1 MADTYTVKKGDTL
14 SEIAK
19 KYLGSASKYKYLAKI
34 NGIKSPYRIYV
45 GQVLKLKQT
54 SSSSSSKKN
63 TNKNTKNSNRVTI
76 KHFGLQSNTDRT
88 IFVTWKWGKK
98 HTDKYKVKWK
108 YATGDG
114 VAFLGSE
121 SEVDVKQSTYNAPEN
136 ATKVYVYIKPIAKK
150 HKVNKKEKAYWT
162 AEWSKVKTY
171 TFSTDAPPS
180 TPDVPTVTLE
190 KYKLT
195 AKLANIDSKATKIK
209 FQVVKDDKKVFKTG
223 YADIK
228 TKAASYSCNVVAGG
242 QYKVRC
248 QAIRGKLN
256 SDWSEYS
263 SNVGT
268 MPSAPGGITK
278 LEALSETSVNIEW
291 KATSNTDSYKVEYTT
306 KKEYFDSSS
315 SVQSTT
321 VESVVHNAIITGLE
335 SGQEYFFRVRAV
347 NSDGESSWSE
357 IKSITMGKDPAAPT
371 TWSSASTVIVG
382 DPLILYW
389 VHNSEDG
396 SSQTYADLEL
406 YIDGVKETHTIKNTE
421 DEEEKD
427 KTSSYTIDTSQFIE
441 GTTIQWRV
449 RTAGITLA
457 YGEWSVQRT
466 VDVYAPP
473 TLELNVTNQNE
484 ESIDTL
490 ESFPFYIYGLPGP
503 KTQTPIGYHL
513 SIVSNE
519 VYETVDQVGNE
530 QTINEGETVYS
541 KYFDINEELLVEFT
555 PGNIDLE
562 SNISYKVICTV
573 SMDSGLTAESTYDFT
588 VAWTDE
594 SYVPNAEIGIDEDTL
609 TASIRPY
616 CEEYPDVYYKVVY
629 NAETEEYTAT
639 TEQIDELEGMSIDGA
654 FIEENDEMYEVYQG
668 TNATGEEVLF
678 CMKDSE
684 EGVLVEGI
692 TLSVY
697 RREFDGSFVE
707 LGTGLNNLD
716 NTFVTDP
723 HPALDYAR
731 YRIVAI
737 TNDTG
742 AVSYYDVPGYPVE
755 EKAVVIQWD
764 EDWTNFRNESEDALA
779 EPPWAGSLLKLPYN
793 IDVAD
798 KYDPD
803 VSLVNYIG
811 RKRPVSYYGT
821 HLGETSTW
829 NVDIVKSDEET
840 LYALRR
846 LSIWTGDVYVREPS
860 GSGYWANINVSFSQ
874 KHKEL
879 TIPVT
884 LSITRVEGG
893 V

>member
-14 SEIAK
+14 SGIAK
-19 KYLGSASKYKYLAKI
+19 KYLGSASKYKYLAQL

-45 GQVLKLKQT
+45 GQVLKLKKTST
-54 SSSSSSKKN
+54 SSSSN
-63 TNKNTKNSNRVTI
+63 KNSNKTTSSKRVTI
-76 KHFGLQSNTDRT
+76 KHFGLQSDTERT
-88 IFVTWKWGKK
+88 IFVTWKWDKK

-121 SEVDVKQSTYNAPEN
+121 SEVDIKQSTYNAPEN

-150 HKVNKKEKAYWT
+150 HKVNKKEKSYWT
-162 AEWSKVKTY
+162 AEWSKVKTF

-195 AKLANIDSKATKIK
+195 AKLANIEGNAKKIQ
-209 FQVVKDDKKVFKTG
+209 FQVVKNDKKVFKSG
-223 YADIK
+223 YAEIK
-228 TKAASYSCNVVAGG
+228 TKAASWSCNVDAGG
-242 QYKVRC
+242 EYKVRC
-248 QAIRGKLN
+248 RAIRGNSK
-256 SDWSEYS
+256 SDWTEYS

-268 MPSAPGGITK
+268 IPSAPGGITK
-278 LEALSETSVNIEW
+278 LEALSETSVLIEW

-306 KKEYFDSSS
+306 KKEYFDTSSE
-315 SVQSTT
+315 VQSTT
-321 VESVVHNAIITGLE
+321 VESVVHSANITGLE

-347 NSDGESSWSE
+347 NDTGESSWSE
-357 IKSITMGKDPAAPT
+357 IKSIIIGKDPAAPT
-371 TWSSASTVIVG
+371 TWSSATTVIVG

-427 KTSSYTIDTSQFIE
+427 KTSSYTIDTTQFVE
-441 GTTIQWRV
+441 GTKIQWRV

-457 YGEWSVQRT
+457 YGDWSVQRT

-473 TLELNVTNQNE
+473 TLELNVTNQNKE
-484 ESIDTL
+484 AIDTL
-490 ESFPFYIYGLPGP
+490 ESFPFYVYGLPGP

-541 KYFDINEELLVEFT
+541 KYFDTNEELLVEFT

-562 SNISYKVICTV
+562 SNVSYTAICTV
-573 SMDSGLTAESTYDFT
+573 AMDSGLIAESTYEFT
-588 VAWTDE
+588 VSWVEET
-594 SYVPNAEIGIDEDTL
+594 YTPNAEIGIDEDTL

-616 CEEYPDVYYKVVY
+616 CEVYSDVYYKVEY
-629 NAETEEYTAT
+629 DAETEEYYAT
-639 TEQIDELEGMSIDGA
+639 TEQIDELEGMSVDGA
-654 FIEENDEMYEVYQG
+654 FVEDENDIYDVYKG
-668 TNATGEEVLF
+668 TNTDGEEVLF

-684 EGVLVEGI
+684 EGTLVEGV

-707 LGTGLNNLD
+707 LGSGLANLD

-737 TNDTG
+737 TDDTG

-755 EKAVVIQWD
+755 ETAVVIQWD

-798 KYDPD
+798 KYSPD
-803 VSLVNYIG
+803 VSLINYIG

-821 HLGETSTW
+821 HLGETSIW
-829 NVDIVKSDEET
+829 NVDIVKGDEET